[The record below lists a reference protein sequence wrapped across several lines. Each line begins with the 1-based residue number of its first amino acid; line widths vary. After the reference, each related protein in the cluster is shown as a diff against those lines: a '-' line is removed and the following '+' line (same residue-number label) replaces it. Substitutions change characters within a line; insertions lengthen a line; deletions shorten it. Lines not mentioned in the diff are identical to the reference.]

1 MKILDFFRELP
12 KLFDWYFQLPQLKR
26 IRLNNMAVL
35 VFLIFLSYYNDKLHR
50 ENYTVLSNRNDISND
65 GRAKDQKEH
74 NAKLEF
80 YTDKFN
86 HLLELLLQQEKERKQ
101 IKNES

>member
-12 KLFDWYFQLPQLKR
+12 KLFDWYFQLSPSKRVQLNY
-26 IRLNNMAVL
+26 IIVI
-35 VFLIFLSYYNDKLHR
+35 VFIITLSYYNDKQHR
-50 ENYTVLSNRNDISND
+50 ENYTVLSNRNDTINNY
-65 GRAKDQKEH
+65 RARDFKEH